1 MIVMK
6 KYLAIFAVASVFAA
20 CQPKQ
25 DLNVNRNLV
34 PLDTTRLYNNSIL
47 TDTAKTHLADPN
59 MGVKKTVTTTT
70 TTIEPVAAG
79 AAGAVA
85 GAAVAHHAVRHSSG
99 VHHSR
104 SYSSGGSGGTY
115 VAPAPERPRGMSSAA
130 KDAAIGGVGGAVLG
144 GVLGH
149 SVGGA
154 VIGGV
159 IGGGAGY
166 AIGRARDRKTGRVAR
181 GRAYRRYK
189 RGY

>member
-1 MIVMK
+1 MK
-6 KYLAIFAVASVFAA
+6 KYLAIIALASVFTA

-47 TDTAKTHLADPN
+47 TDTAKTHLTDPN

-79 AAGAVA
+79 AAGAAA
-85 GAAVAHHAVRHSSG
+85 GTAVAHHAATHRSG
-99 VHHSR
+99 VHHS
-104 SYSSGGSGGTY
+104 YSSGGGGTY
-115 VAPAPERPRGMSSAA
+115 VAPAPARPRGISSAA
-130 KDAAIGGVGGAVLG
+130 KDAAIGGVGGAVIG

-166 AIGRARDRKTGRVAR
+166 AIGRAKDRRTGRVAQ

>member
-1 MIVMK
+1 MK
-6 KYLAIFAVASVFAA
+6 KLFAVLAVASIFGA

-47 TDTAKTHLADPN
+47 TDTAKTRLTDPN

-70 TTIEPVAAG
+70 TTIEPLAAG
-79 AAGAVA
+79 AAGAAVGA
-85 GAAVAHHAVRHSSG
+85 GAVAATHHRG
-99 VHHSR
+99 TVHHRSS
-104 SYSSGGSGGTY
+104 SYSSGGGGGTY
-115 VAPAPERPRGMSSAA
+115 VAPAPSRPRGMSSAA

-144 GVLGH
+144 GVIGH

-159 IGGGAGY
+159 LGGGAGY
-166 AIGRARDRKTGRVAR
+166 AIGRSRDRRTGRVAQ

-189 RGY
+189 KGY